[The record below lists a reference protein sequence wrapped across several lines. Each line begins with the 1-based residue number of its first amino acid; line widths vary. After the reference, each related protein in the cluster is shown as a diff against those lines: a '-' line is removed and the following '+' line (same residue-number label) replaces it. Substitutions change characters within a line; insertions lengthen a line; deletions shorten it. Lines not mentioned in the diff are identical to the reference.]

1 MNLKNSFI
9 LSLIIPFVL
18 SLAVLAA
25 LNSCKKKKKPQ
36 EESITESIITHTQN
50 ATAILT
56 AMEQAHGGWNH
67 LRDKKDVTYNYEYTV
82 PEGKADISTE
92 RYIFDSEISF
102 GHYTRHEIN
111 TMPTENGIVTHL
123 FDGEKTTI
131 ILNEDVIKNERTIS
145 IAEFVRRA
153 NYFWFV
159 MPYKLN
165 DPGTIAKYLGTEV
178 YNDITYAKLE
188 VTYDAKITRKEQNDI
203 YILYINQETQLI
215 DRFYFSLPFLGISAP
230 VILAE
235 YQYEIIEGQKI
246 AVNRNYF
253 LPDAKGA
260 YEESPSITQT
270 LSQIKFNNGF
280 TKENILS
287 VTK

>member
-1 MNLKNSFI
+1 M
-9 LSLIIPFVL
+9 LSLIVPFVL

-36 EESITESIITHTQN
+36 EESITNSIITHTQN
-50 ATAILT
+50 STAILT

-67 LRDKKDVTYNYEYTV
+67 LRSKNDVEYHYEYTV

-92 RYIFDSEISF
+92 RYIFDDEISF
-102 GHYTRHEIN
+102 GHYTQHEIN
-111 TMPTENGIVTHL
+111 TMPSEEGIVTHL

-131 ILNEDVIKNERTIS
+131 TLNKDVIENERTIS

-165 DPGTIAKYLGTEV
+165 DPGTISKYLGTEV
-178 YNDITYAKLE
+178 YNGIDYTKLEITYDVE
-188 VTYDAKITRKEQNDI
+188 VTGKEKNDT
-203 YILYINQETQLI
+203 YILYVNPETQLI
-215 DRFYFSLPFLGISAP
+215 DRFYFSLPFLGISSP

-235 YQYEIIEGQKI
+235 YTYTEIEGQKT
-246 AVNRNYF
+246 ATNRVYF
-253 LPDAKGA
+253 LPKADGS
-260 YEESPSITQT
+260 YDTNPSIMQT
-270 LSQIKFNNGF
+270 LSNIKFNNGF
-280 TKENILS
+280 TLDNIAQIA
-287 VTK
+287 K

>member
-1 MNLKNSFI
+1 MVVLTLINLTACKEKIRQGKEGKVVAREINSTNSKEI
-9 LSLIIPFVL
+9 
-18 SLAVLAA
+18 LAA
-25 LNSCKKKKKPQ
+25 
-36 EESITESIITHTQN
+36 TEK
-50 ATAILT
+50 
-56 AMEQAHGGWNH
+56 AHGGWNH
-67 LRDKKDVTYNYEYTV
+67 LRSKNDVEYHYEYTV

-111 TMPTENGIVTHL
+111 TMPTENGIVTHF
-123 FDGEKTTI
+123 FDGEKVTI
-131 ILNEDVIKNERTIS
+131 TLNEDVVENERTIAT
-145 IAEFVRRA
+145 AEFVRRA

-165 DPGTIAKYLGTEV
+165 DPGTIAKYLGKEI
-178 YNDITYAKLE
+178 YNGIDYAKLE
-188 VTYDAKITRKEQNDI
+188 ITYDAKVTGKEKNDI
-203 YILYINQETQLI
+203 YILYVNQETQLI
-215 DRFYFSLPFLGISAP
+215 DRFYFSLPFLGISSP

-235 YQYEIIEGQKI
+235 YTYKEIEGQKI
-246 AVNRNYF
+246 ATNRNYF

-260 YEESPSITQT
+260 YRESPSITQI

-287 VTK
+287 GIK